1 MKYKTLVSSL
11 FCAGLLAGGLIGCAT
26 EKESEAKLA
35 AEAKVS
41 RADAEKTALSK
52 VPNGTIKEGELEK
65 EKGKLIW
72 SFDIA
77 IPDSKDIK
85 EVAVDAVT
93 GEVVAVETETPQQ
106 QAKEAAEDAKK
117 EKKEKE

>member
-1 MKYKTLVSSL
+1 MKSQRAISILL
-11 FCAGLLAGGLIGCAT
+11 CAGILAGCVIGCAT
-26 EKESEAKLA
+26 EKEREAKLA
-35 AEAKVS
+35 AQAKIS
-41 RADAEKTALSK
+41 RADAEKTALGK

-85 EVAVDAVT
+85 EVNVDALT
-93 GEVVAVETETPQQ
+93 GEVVSVETETPAQ
-106 QAKEAAEDAKK
+106 QAKEKD
-117 EKKEKE
+117 